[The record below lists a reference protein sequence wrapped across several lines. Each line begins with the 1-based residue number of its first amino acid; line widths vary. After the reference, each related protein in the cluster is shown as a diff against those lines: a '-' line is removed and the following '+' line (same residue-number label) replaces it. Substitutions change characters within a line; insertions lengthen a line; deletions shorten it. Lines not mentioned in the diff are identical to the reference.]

1 LHGISFKS
9 LKCQVC
15 FKALTRGI
23 DSRVDSGV
31 DSGIG
36 LLGENGANEMRSMG
50 VSGCS
55 LVHLITQKRFELR

>member
-1 LHGISFKS
+1 MHGISFKS
-9 LKCQVC
+9 QKGQVC

-23 DSRVDSGV
+23 DSRIDSSV

-50 VSGCS
+50 VNGCS